1 MNSRCSHHTI
11 VPSIPVVPHNILSE
25 DWLHYSVNE
34 TDIGLSAYNCAC
46 TVQLF
51 VMLCEHSKAD
61 FCFYNSMRLTAVSR
75 RIMFSGRPSLL
86 NWLDFGVH
94 GWKVRVAVTS
104 YQSHARISGMFRDNC
119 FKVATI
125 SIWTQGWT
133 DFGGQRSGSVWPV
146 VCPALMNMIFPERIE
161 GISSYLAQMC
171 I

>member
-1 MNSRCSHHTI
+1 M
-11 VPSIPVVPHNILSE
+11 LS
-25 DWLHYSVNE
+25 S
-34 TDIGLSAYNCAC
+34 
-46 TVQLF
+46 
-51 VMLCEHSKAD
+51 
-61 FCFYNSMRLTAVSR
+61 YNSSFNPCGTSQYLEWRLAALFCQWNGYWTFCLQLCLHCAIVRKAVWAFKSYNSITAVSR

-94 GWKVRVAVTS
+94 GWKVSVAVTS
-104 YQSHARISGMFRDNC
+104 YQSHARISGMFRENC

-146 VCPALMNMIFPERIE
+146 VCPVLMNMIFPERIE